1 MNENLN
7 LIEILKDCPKGWK
20 LYSPIFGE
28 IEFYSI
34 SENYDYPIILSCK
47 KGKIWFSKEGLFDIE
62 NEGAE
67 CLLFPSKDQRDWSKF
82 TAPWYK
88 KEMDIIAK
96 IKKQGK
102 PKPYS
107 GVSFKHI
114 GHIWD
119 MRARDGGVEIFV
131 DGEIKVRVFL
141 NNKPRGKSALEA
153 IKEEKVDNA
162 NKVEPKFKVGDWIVW
177 QDKCYKVNYNG
188 CGYELIDQNGLSTSL
203 EYGNIDKNARLWT
216 IQDAK
221 DGDVLVHSSFMFDDF
236 IFIYNNTSIPQ
247 AYCYYSNERNRFIIE
262 DRGHHCPWNMQEV
275 TPVTKEQRDL
285 LFQKMKEAG
294 YEWDADKKELKKL
307 VLNRFDPKTLKPFDK
322 VLVRDDETCIWKAD
336 FYSHKGESR
345 TLPFKCV
352 SLIYKCCIPYNEDT
366 KHLVGTKE
374 EAPEYYRYWED

>member
-7 LIEILKDCPKGWK
+7 LVEILKDCPKGTK
-20 LYSPIFGE
+20 LYSIIYGEVEFNRIEKERTFSIIFVT
-28 IEFYSI
+28 
-34 SENYDYPIILSCK
+34 
-47 KGKIWFSKEGLFDIE
+47 KEG
-62 NEGAE
+62 NESTVTSDGKHYKGYDGD
-67 CLLFPSKDQRDWSKF
+67 CTLFPSKDQRDWSKF
-82 TAPWYK
+82 TAPWL
-88 KEMDIIAK
+88 
-96 IKKQGK
+96 KKQGK

-162 NKVEPKFKVGDWIVW
+162 NKVEPEFKVGDWITFCGSNPFKILKIEA
-177 QDKCYKVNYNG
+177 DING
-188 CGYELIDQNGLSTSL
+188 VLEYLLLDQNGHDFYFSKAHV
-203 EYGNIDKNARLWT
+203 DKNVRLWT

-221 DGDVLVHSSFMFDDF
+221 DGDVLATSAGA
-236 IFIYNNTSIPQ
+236 FIYNGNNCGGSYPGS
-247 AYCYYSNERNRFIIE
+247 YCGINNLGNFQTGVEYHWTRKKVY
-262 DRGHHCPWNMQEV
+262 PA
-275 TPVTKEQRDL
+275 TKEQRDL

-307 VLNRFDPKTLKPFDK
+307 VPNRFDPKTLQPYDK
-322 VLVRDDETCIWKAD
+322 VLVRDCDAYMWKPTFLSYINNAIIYPYVCG
-336 FYSHKGESR
+336 YSTYR
-345 TLPFKCV
+345 
-352 SLIYKCCIPYNEDT
+352 YCIPYNDDT
-366 KHLVGTKE
+366 KHLAGTKD